1 MKRTSILL
9 AVIFAAFISI
19 SNAQDEGGIKFK
31 ATADLVSNYIWRGM
45 ETKVAHFQPTA
56 AIVMGNLEIGAW
68 GSTDITGS
76 YKEVDMYASFTAGAF
91 NVQLWD
97 YNWGF
102 NRSFFNYKSEETDH
116 IVELCLNY
124 TLPEAFPM
132 TISVNAFI
140 FGADKKKYSDA
151 KETDLKKQ
159 NYSNYIAL
167 SYPIKDTKIFTGFSS
182 GDGYY
187 GDDYYWGFDDDDNLT
202 PTGVVGGFAMV
213 NLGLQ
218 VTKSLKI
225 TDSYSLP
232 IKSVFGFN
240 PQAENAYLAFGIT
253 F

>member
-9 AVIFAAFISI
+9 AVIFAAFISVT
-19 SNAQDEGGIKFK
+19 NAQDEGGIKFK
-31 ATADLVSNYIWRGM
+31 ATADLVSNYIWRGT
-45 ETKVAHFQPTA
+45 ETKAAHFQPTA
-56 AIVMGNLEIGAW
+56 AVVMGNLEIGAW
-68 GSTDITGS
+68 GSTDIIGF
-76 YKEVDMYASFTAGAF
+76 YKEVDLYASYTAGAF

-102 NRSFFNYKSEETDH
+102 TKSYFNYSDTTDH

-124 TLPEAFPM
+124 TLSESFPM

-140 FGADKKKYSDA
+140 YGADKKYMTDA
-151 KETDLKKQ
+151 TETDIKKQ
-159 NYSNYIAL
+159 NYSNYIEL
-167 SYPIKDTKIFTGFSS
+167 SYPIKDAKVFTGFST

-187 GDDYYWGFDDDDNLT
+187 GDGYGN
-202 PTGVVGGFAMV
+202 VGGFAMV
-213 NLGLQ
+213 NIGLQ

-240 PQAENAYLAFGIT
+240 PQSENAYLAFGIT